1 MIKNYLLILK
11 NMSSPINVTG
21 QENFLAEVIKSDLP
35 VLVDFWAAW
44 CGPCQM
50 MAPVLSELAAKFD
63 GKLKV
68 VKVDTEEP
76 QNQQLAMDYQIQ
88 SIPNMKL
95 FKKGELVKD
104 FIGYRPTDTFA
115 TELKEFLD

>member
-1 MIKNYLLILK
+1 
-11 NMSSPINVTG
+11 MSNPINVSG
-21 QENFLAEVIKSDLP
+21 QENFMTEVIKSDIP

-50 MAPVLSELAAKFD
+50 MAPILSELATRFD

-95 FKKGELVKD
+95 FDKGELVKD
-104 FIGYRPTDTFA
+104 FIGYRPLNTFES
-115 TELKEFLD
+115 ELKEFLK

>member
-1 MIKNYLLILK
+1 
-11 NMSSPINVTG
+11 MSNSINVTG
-21 QENFLAEVIKSDLP
+21 QENFMTEVIKSDLP

-50 MAPVLSELAAKFD
+50 MAPVLTELAAKFD

-76 QNQQLAMDYQIQ
+76 QNQQLSMDYQIQ

-95 FKKGELVKD
+95 FKNGELVKD